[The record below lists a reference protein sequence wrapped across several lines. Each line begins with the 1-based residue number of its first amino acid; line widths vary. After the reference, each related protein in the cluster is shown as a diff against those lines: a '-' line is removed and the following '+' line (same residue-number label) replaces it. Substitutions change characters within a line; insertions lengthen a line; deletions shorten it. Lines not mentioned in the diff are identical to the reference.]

1 MRLKLWGTHTWST
14 RQFWPRNVIKEV
26 EVKRRREIAP
36 HPGYQPLWVIVKLA
50 PGYTFEVG
58 LLLSRRE
65 RYLLGRITST
75 GRSLRITGRKSLTKD
90 SSKMKIE
97 TLCQRYKVQELNKIV
112 SISSVACCLVQLCTK
127 WIKLQIIKFI
137 ALNLL
142 LRSGQFTTHRTWVE
156 TIDWQNT
163 DNELLVPV
171 FSLWKCSWNGII
183 MFNLRTLFARN
194 CDVQWYI
201 KILFLVT
208 ESTIQICF

>member
-1 MRLKLWGTHTWST
+1 M
-14 RQFWPRNVIKEV
+14 
-26 EVKRRREIAP
+26 KRRREIAP

-58 LLLSRRE
+58 LLLTRRE

-112 SISSVACCLVQLCTK
+112 SISSVACCLVRLCTTT
-127 WIKLQIIKFI
+127 KLQIIKFI

-142 LRSGQFTTHRTWVE
+142 LRSGQFTTDRTWVE
-156 TIDWQNT
+156 TID
-163 DNELLVPV
+163 
-171 FSLWKCSWNGII
+171 
-183 MFNLRTLFARN
+183 
-194 CDVQWYI
+194 
-201 KILFLVT
+201 
-208 ESTIQICF
+208 

>member
-1 MRLKLWGTHTWST
+1 M
-14 RQFWPRNVIKEV
+14 
-26 EVKRRREIAP
+26 KRRREIAP

-97 TLCQRYKVQELNKIV
+97 NLCQRKKVQDLNKIV
-112 SISSVACCLVQLCTK
+112 SISSVACCLVQLCTTT
-127 WIKLQIIKFI
+127 KLQIIKFI

-142 LRSGQFTTHRTWVE
+142 LRSGQFTTDRTWVE
-156 TIDWQNT
+156 TIN
-163 DNELLVPV
+163 
-171 FSLWKCSWNGII
+171 
-183 MFNLRTLFARN
+183 
-194 CDVQWYI
+194 
-201 KILFLVT
+201 
-208 ESTIQICF
+208 